1 MKYYGFLDF
10 EIKREFRQNDQLNQ
24 IVTNFK
30 DEIEN
35 PDHVQYVKAE
45 EIEESWVKYSEYLSN
60 KVYISIKLNNK

>member
-1 MKYYGFLDF
+1 MRTSGLHTLKG
-10 EIKREFRQNDQLNQ
+10 
-24 IVTNFK
+24 TNFK

-45 EIEESWVKYSEYLSN
+45 EIEESWVKYSKYLSN